1 MNAKLA
7 NFQWTTLVIALVVF
21 FYSPITPAGVQ
32 EDFFWAIEKGNPTQ
46 AAEWLKKGANIDAP
60 NAEGYTPLMVA
71 AQTTNLQIAQ
81 FLVEAGANPN
91 IRNRYGETAIMLASY
106 HGQTDMVRLLH
117 LKGADIHHD
126 GWNPLLY
133 AAFNGHL
140 DTIRWLLDSHVNI
153 NATSDNGTTPLM
165 MAVRGNHRD
174 AVALLLSKGAD
185 PAIKNEQGDNALIW
199 AEKRDHQSIVK
210 LLKSQNQP
218 K

>member
-1 MNAKLA
+1 MNVKLA
-7 NFQWTTLVIALVVF
+7 NFQWITLVITLVTF
-21 FYSPITPAGVQ
+21 FYSSNIRAGVQ
-32 EDFFWAIEKGNPTQ
+32 DDFFWAVEKGNTTQ
-46 AAEWLKKGANIDAP
+46 AAEWLKKGASIDAP

-71 AQTTNLQIAQ
+71 AQTSNLQMAQ
-81 FLVEAGANPN
+81 FLVETGANPN
-91 IRNRYGETAIMLASY
+91 IRNRYGETAVMLASY

-140 DTIRWLLDSHVNI
+140 DTIRWLLDSKANI
-153 NATSDNGTTPLM
+153 NALSDNGTTPLM

-185 PAIKNEQGDNALIW
+185 PTIKNEQGENALIW

-210 LLKSQNQP
+210 LLKSQNQS